1 MRYWLIS
8 CPRGH
13 YGTGRYIDITFAIA
27 AKDLLT
33 ATRIAMKM
41 PMVKHHRRPPL
52 YGREITYEEF
62 VERKEINAYDR
73 LYGM

>member
-13 YGTGRYIDITFAIA
+13 YGTGRYVDITFAIA
-27 AKDLLT
+27 AKDLLS

-41 PMVKHHRRPPL
+41 PMVKHHRTPL
-52 YGREITYEEF
+52 CGHEITHEEF
-62 VERKEINAYDR
+62 IERNKINAYDR
-73 LYGM
+73 LYGME